1 MVFAV
6 YSCVGEFHL
15 SAGTLKLVVGHT
27 GHTGVKI
34 TGSLYAVPILCCL
47 ECEGEIGW
55 RPKSCTLS
63 QV

>member
-15 SAGTLKLVVGHT
+15 SAGILLLVVGHT

-34 TGSLYAVPILCCL
+34 TGSLYAVPTPLLLRMRGRNRVAAKIL
-47 ECEGEIGW
+47 
-55 RPKSCTLS
+55 
-63 QV
+63 